1 MALENSEVL
10 ENLTKQLQEVTQQ
23 VNQLT
28 ETRVKLMG
36 AIDVLT
42 QIEDSKKE
50 EGEVATTEV
59 VADEA
64 PAEEVPESV
73 SFSRQWFVRR
83 WQKLVNFNK
92 KFTQI
97 FLSFRQ

>member
-42 QIEDSKKE
+42 QIED
-50 EGEVATTEV
+50 
-59 VADEA
+59 
-64 PAEEVPESV
+64 
-73 SFSRQWFVRR
+73 
-83 WQKLVNFNK
+83 
-92 KFTQI
+92 
-97 FLSFRQ
+97 

>member
-1 MALENSEVL
+1 MALENSQVL

-50 EGEVATTEV
+50 EGEVATAEV
-59 VADEA
+59 VADDA
-64 PAEEVPESV
+64 PAEEVPE
-73 SFSRQWFVRR
+73 
-83 WQKLVNFNK
+83 
-92 KFTQI
+92 
-97 FLSFRQ
+97 